1 MNAPQAKWVADVKKK
16 LIIIIAAVLV
26 IGGGAGGAWWWMR
39 VPVEAK
45 EPPLESRGLVSFEP
59 FLVNLAD
66 EGANRYLKVT
76 LGVVL
81 GTAEDAKHIES
92 TPVVLSRLRSDILE
106 LLTEQ
111 SSSQLVSAEGKQ
123 ALKAAIKTRLSEAL
137 EHKEVVDVLFS
148 EFVVQF

>member
-1 MNAPQAKWVADVKKK
+1 VKKI
-16 LIIIIAAVLV
+16 LILVVAVLV
-26 IGGGAGGAWWWMR
+26 LAGGAGGTWWWMR
-39 VPVEAK
+39 RPVEAK
-45 EPPLESRGLVSFEP
+45 APSLEERGLVSFEP

-76 LGVVL
+76 LGLVL
-81 GTAEDAKHIES
+81 ETAEAAKHVEE
-92 TPVVLSRLRSDILE
+92 TPVVVSRLRSDILE

-111 SSSQLVSAEGKQ
+111 SSTQLVSAVGKQ

>member
-1 MNAPQAKWVADVKKK
+1 VKK
-16 LIIIIAAVLV
+16 LLVIAVAVLV
-26 IGGGAGGAWWWMR
+26 LAGGAGGTWWWMR
-39 VPVEAK
+39 RPVQAQA
-45 EPPLESRGLVSFEP
+45 PALEERGLVSFEP

-66 EGANRYLKVT
+66 ESANRYLKVT
-76 LGVVL
+76 LGLVL
-81 GTAEDAKHIES
+81 PTAEDAKHVQE

-111 SSSQLVSAEGKQ
+111 SSAQLVSAEGKQ
-123 ALKAAIKTRLSEAL
+123 ALKIAIKARLGEAL